1 VPRPLVHDGE
11 VFKRLTWFGI
21 GAAAG
26 ASGYV
31 WAQQRVRKE
40 LDALGP
46 NHLVVVAAGQAGRI
60 TKSAAKTVAGAV
72 VEGRSA
78 MREREDELIT
88 QRDGRRRGSRAQDPV
103 DLHGRDDRREGQ
115 EWPVAAS
122 SRSEP
127 WSDAAV
133 SRPAPRTRPARW

>member
-1 VPRPLVHDGE
+1 M
-11 VFKRLTWFGI
+11 FKRLTWFGI

-26 ASGYV
+26 ASGFV

-46 NHLVVVAAGQAGRI
+46 DHLVVIAAGQAGRI
-60 TKSAAKTVAGAV
+60 TKGAAKTVAGAV

-78 MREREDELIT
+78 MRDKEDELIA
-88 QRDGRRRGSRAQDPV
+88 QRDTRRRGGREQVSSEMHD
-103 DLHGRDDRREGQ
+103 RDDRREGQ
-115 EWPVAAS
+115 EWPASAA

-127 WSDAAV
+127 WSDAIAA
-133 SRPAPRTRPARW
+133 RPAARTRPARW